1 MAQRLFQKQ
10 GADNIKVWTDPEL
23 LERSVLE
30 DDITYF
36 TELLTLDDRI
46 KEMMFAGLPG
56 ISTVEGFDAVVQ
68 EELDQ
73 RKDQLDALDYDTIV
87 HNMTLYDGEWYL
99 PEAVEAHCGEE
110 TGNEAVLAIDGQST
124 TFWQHNT
131 DEAHQIDFRL
141 RSYLKKATKIRIRR
155 QTNVRSALNNL
166 DVYFARTLNALDD
179 PDSLVAT
186 GVTLSVDNDWNEINF
201 TSSKRGRYLR
211 LTGFGSAHAGNEIR
225 IREVEVRVVPK
236 DYL

>member
-1 MAQRLFQKQ
+1 MAQKLFEKQ
-10 GADNIKVWTDPEL
+10 GADNIKIWTDPEL

-30 DDITYF
+30 DDITFF
-36 TELLTLDDRI
+36 TALLALDDRI
-46 KEMMFAGLPG
+46 KEMMFAGMGL
-56 ISTVEGFDAVVQ
+56 SSVESFDAVIQ
-68 EELDQ
+68 DELDQ
-73 RKDQLDALDYDTIV
+73 RQDQLDALDYDTIV
-87 HNMTLYDGEWYL
+87 HNMTLYDGEWYS

-110 TGNEAVLAIDGQST
+110 TGNEAVLAIDGSTT

-141 RSYLKKATKIRIRR
+141 RSYWKKVTKIRIRR

-166 DVYFARTLNALDD
+166 DVYFSRTLNELDD
-179 PDSLVAT
+179 ASNLVAT
-186 GVTLSVDNDWNEINF
+186 GITISTDNDWNEIEF
-201 TSSKRGRYLR
+201 SASKRGSYLR